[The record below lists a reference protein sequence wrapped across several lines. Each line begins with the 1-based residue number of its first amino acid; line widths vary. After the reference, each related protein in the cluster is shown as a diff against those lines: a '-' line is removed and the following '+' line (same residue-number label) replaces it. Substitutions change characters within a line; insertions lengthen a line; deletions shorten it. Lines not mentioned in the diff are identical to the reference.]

1 MLLGYF
7 GVLTAVYLEI
17 PQGIPVI
24 RLFRDAAVFQNG
36 SHQIRPGHSV
46 ASGWWWSSAV
56 FFGWNMMK
64 HTMLSM
70 VILPRTTRVLSPWDQ
85 VAQFMTSGTLVC
97 ANKNPWFDHP
107 PFILYSAKSTIS
119 PSWTNGV
126 SPTWTAQHLILS
138 AKCPFCFLG
147 ISVSLAGWPD
157 MMAKLESHGPMEGL
171 DHLKQSHV
179 LMTWY
184 MSTSN
189 IHPHHFSKYEQN
201 ITKHNKNL
209 VKCGRFR
216 IVQPKKRLKT
226 QQNTSRFIIQKTP
239 PSAPSESAEFPLAQD
254 IAKPIA
260 VTIQMWLGSQ
270 KVRPG
275 MGITGRPGP
284 KRCLQRLL
292 WLLCLQRLLWLLW
305 LLIV

>member
-1 MLLGYF
+1 
-7 GVLTAVYLEI
+7 
-17 PQGIPVI
+17 VI

-46 ASGWWWSSAV
+46 AGGRWWSSAV

-64 HTMLSM
+64 HIMLFIFM

-171 DHLKQSHV
+171 DHLQIPLWWHDTCPPPISIPTFRNMNK
-179 LMTWY
+179 TW
-184 MSTSN
+184 TN
-189 IHPHHFSKYEQN
+189 
-201 ITKHNKNL
+201 HNKNL

-216 IVQPKKRLKT
+216 IFHPKKRLKT
-226 QQNTSRFIIQKTP
+226 QQNTSRFIIQNTP
-239 PSAPSESAEFPLAQD
+239 PSAPRNPPSFRLPKTLRNQSLSPSRCGLDCNRSGLA
-254 IAKPIA
+254 
-260 VTIQMWLGSQ
+260 WG
-270 KVRPG
+270 
-275 MGITGRPGP
+275 
-284 KRCLQRLL
+284 
-292 WLLCLQRLLWLLW
+292 
-305 LLIV
+305 